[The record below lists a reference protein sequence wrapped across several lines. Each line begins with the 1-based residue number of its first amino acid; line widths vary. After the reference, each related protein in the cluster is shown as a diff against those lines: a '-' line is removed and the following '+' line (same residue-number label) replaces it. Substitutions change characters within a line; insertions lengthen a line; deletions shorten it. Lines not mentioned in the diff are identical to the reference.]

1 MGYSAKQGNVLNGV
15 PQVTGIVEA
24 FDVSPKAKPIV
35 LSNKNSV
42 VTGGALEAYPN
53 PAQDLL
59 TVRTQLSSATPMQ
72 VTVLDLLGKVVVPAT
87 TVPVTQMQQ
96 RGTELRTATLVS
108 GIYVVRVK
116 TSEGIFTTKVT
127 IQH

>member
-1 MGYSAKQGNVLNGV
+1 VLNSV

-24 FDVSPKAKPIV
+24 FDVSPKAKAIV
-35 LSNKNSV
+35 LSSKNSV
-42 VTGGALEAYPN
+42 VTGSFLEAYPN

-59 TVRTQLSSATPMQ
+59 TVRTQLSSTTPMQ
-72 VTVLDLLGKVVVPAT
+72 VTVLDLLGKVVVPAA
-87 TVPVTQMQQ
+87 TVPVAQMQQ
-96 RGTELRTATLVS
+96 RGTELRTATLTS

-116 TSEGIFTTKVT
+116 TSEGTFTTKVT